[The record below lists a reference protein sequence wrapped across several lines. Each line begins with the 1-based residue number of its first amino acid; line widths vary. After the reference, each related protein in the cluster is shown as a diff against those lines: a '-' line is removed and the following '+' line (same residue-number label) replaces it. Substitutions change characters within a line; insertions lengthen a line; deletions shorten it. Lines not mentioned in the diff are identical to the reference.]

1 MNFYDIAYSVGLGV
15 SAPVWAWIPSARQKI
30 RRARA
35 ERWGDVP
42 INTSDSPGILLHAV
56 SVGELNATPML
67 VKNLADLRQDLRF
80 CITTTTDTGTVRA
93 AELYGNDPRITPARF
108 PVDYSGP
115 VNRLLDRQRPSV
127 AVLMELEVWPN
138 FMLACHRRGI
148 PVVVING
155 RITTTSFRGYQR
167 TAKLT
172 GRMFKRL
179 AMVCAQDQT
188 YADRFIALGVPR
200 ERVKVTG
207 TMKFDTATV
216 AERVEGA
223 AELAAAMGL
232 RPGEEPIWVCGST
245 GPGEESLILS
255 AYATLRK
262 TIPALRL
269 VIVPRHPQRFDEVAV
284 AIEAAGHALV
294 RRSRPDVLPVV
305 NPLPIIVGDTMG
317 ELRKFYSLADV
328 VFVGRTLVDLGPR
341 QHGSDMIEPAAL
353 AKPVIVGPYTG
364 NFTEVM
370 NRFRATG
377 AMREIRRAEEL
388 APAVAEILA
397 ADSSL
402 GARAQ
407 QVVRENQGATGANA
421 EVIDRFFPV
430 PTVSAQNRGS
440 RNPNEVAP

>member
-15 SAPVWAWIPSARQKI
+15 SAPVWAWSPSARQKI

-35 ERWGDVP
+35 ERWGETP
-42 INTSDSPGILLHAV
+42 TNTSDAPGILLHAV

-67 VKNLADLRQDLRF
+67 IQSLADRRQDLRF
-80 CITTTTDTGTVRA
+80 CISTTTDTGTARA

-108 PVDYSGP
+108 PVDFSGP

-172 GRMFKRL
+172 GRMFRRL

-188 YADRFIALGVPR
+188 YADRFIALGVGR

-207 TMKFDTATV
+207 PMKFDTATV
-216 AERVEGA
+216 AERVDGA
-223 AELAAAMGL
+223 AELAAAVCL
-232 RPGEEPIWVCGST
+232 RPGAEPIWVCGST
-245 GPGEESLILS
+245 GPGEESVILS
-255 AYATLRK
+255 AYAALRK

-269 VIVPRHPQRFDEVAV
+269 AIIPRHPQRFDEVA
-284 AIEAAGHALV
+284 ALIESAGHVLV
-294 RRSRPDVLPVV
+294 RRSSSVAGVVDPGLPASTTPATEAAVPIVL
-305 NPLPIIVGDTMG
+305 GDTMG

-364 NFTEVM
+364 NFAEVM
-370 NRFRATG
+370 NRFRAAS

-388 APAVAEILA
+388 APAVAELLTA
-397 ADSSL
+397 GSPL
-402 GARAQ
+402 GVRAQ
-407 QVVRENQGATGANA
+407 QVVQENQGATAANA
-421 EVIDRFFPV
+421 EAI
-430 PTVSAQNRGS
+430 ANLLG
-440 RNPNEVAP
+440 